1 MLNKDALAQRL
12 DAAAA
17 AGLLQ
22 PAQVAPLADFLARDV
37 AAPQA
42 AAPVSI
48 PGEED
53 LRFVRNFH
61 DVFLATGIV
70 LLAIGLAIATTVVT
84 GSMAAA
90 HFTTAVVALF
100 ASAGVIW
107 GLGEVFSRRRRL
119 FLPSIALC
127 ISFALFCVFGVL
139 AIYAMSVGR
148 WVDLFSNGFS
158 DEANAA
164 RAAAPIA
171 AAALL
176 AATGAFYARFRLPFA
191 MGAMGVATV
200 LLLVALVFWL
210 NPELLSQINAA
221 LWLLGGLGMFAA
233 GVWFDARDP
242 ARATRISDNGFW
254 LHLGAAPLILN
265 GVLTIV
271 GGGMV
276 GIIQRSE
283 SGSPVLAAIVTLFVV
298 AILGLTS
305 LLINRRALIVSALL
319 STGAAVGALMNAV
332 GMDAGGLAAATLV
345 TLGGGV
351 LILGAGW
358 HNARRALL
366 KHAPQTGVWARI
378 FPPESSLESAPRTV
392 ATA

>member
-1 MLNKDALAQRL
+1 MLSKADLGSRL
-12 DAAAA
+12 ESAAAV
-17 AGLLQ
+17 GLLA
-22 PAQVAPLADFLARDV
+22 PDQVAPLTDFLTRDV
-37 AAPQA
+37 APPLSAVVA
-42 AAPVSI
+42 TI

-70 LLAIGLAIATTVVT
+70 LLAIGLAIATMVVT
-84 GSMAAA
+84 RSMADS
-90 HFTTAVVALF
+90 HILTAVIALF
-100 ASAGVIW
+100 SSAAAMW
-107 GLGEVFSRRRRL
+107 ALGEVFSRRRRL

-127 ISFALFCVFGVL
+127 ISFAVFCILGAL
-139 AIYAMSVGR
+139 AIYTMIVGGR
-148 WVDLFSNGFS
+148 VDIFTSDMS

-164 RAAAPIA
+164 RGAAPIA
-171 AAALL
+171 AATLL
-176 AATGAFYARFRLPFA
+176 AAASAFYARFRLPFS
-191 MGAMGVATV
+191 MGLIGVSAV
-200 LLLVALVFWL
+200 LLLVSLLFWL
-210 NPELLSQINAA
+210 SQQLLGQLSSV
-221 LWLLGGLGMFAA
+221 LWLLGGLGMFFA

-276 GIIQRSE
+276 GIIRQSE
-283 SGSPVLAAIVTLFVV
+283 TDSPVAAAIITLIVV
-298 AILGLTS
+298 AVLGLTS

-319 STGAAVGALMNAV
+319 STGFAVGALMNAV
-332 GMDAGGLAAATLV
+332 GIDAGGLAAATLV

-358 HNARRALL
+358 HSARRALL
-366 KHAPQTGVWARI
+366 KHAPQSGVWARI
-378 FPPESSLESAPRTV
+378 FPPETSFEDAPRSA